1 MPEVSAVSR
10 SVLKHTNLE
19 NGQVPLLTPPTANE
33 FFFFFVVGSVLPHLG
48 GNINSC
54 YDGCEII
61 LCNWNRDLV

>member
-33 FFFFFVVGSVLPHLG
+33 FFFFF
-48 GNINSC
+48 
-54 YDGCEII
+54 
-61 LCNWNRDLV
+61 